1 MGWSEKYWEDV
12 RDEIERLTRNEAAR
26 GGEIMTGSAELAS
39 EGQESAGPSADQPNS
54 AQPK

>member
-1 MGWSEKYWEDV
+1 VGWSEKYWEDV